1 MSYISFE
8 FDEDSRNRSIIFV
21 HKLYFSKILLILK
34 VLGESSNMV
43 HPLRMSVSEY
53 HFFGQYP

>member
-1 MSYISFE
+1 MKMVEI
-8 FDEDSRNRSIIFV
+8 DRSSLFINF
-21 HKLYFSKILLILK
+21 LFSKILPILK

-53 HFFGQYP
+53 YFFGQIP